1 MEAQERND
9 VSPLS
14 VSLWGKG
21 TMAQG
26 YEGAMVEWHKG
37 IMAQWGKGTP
47 VAGRAKQAHG
57 GVGCSV

>member
-1 MEAQERND
+1 M
-9 VSPLS
+9 PLS